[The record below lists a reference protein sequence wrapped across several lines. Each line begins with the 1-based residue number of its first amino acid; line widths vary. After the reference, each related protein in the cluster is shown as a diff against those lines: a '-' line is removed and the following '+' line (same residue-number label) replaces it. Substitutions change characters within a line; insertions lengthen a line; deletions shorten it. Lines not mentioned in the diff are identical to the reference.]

1 MLQLQNGI
9 EVDDF
14 ASASGEEEGTTDSG
28 EECLNEG
35 RMHCPLNGY
44 GSSPFTVGDLEIISL
59 GKI

>member
-9 EVDDF
+9 EVDDS
-14 ASASGEEEGTTDSG
+14 ASASGEEEVTTDSG

-35 RMHCPLNGY
+35 GMPRPPNGY
-44 GSSPFTVGDLEIISL
+44 GSSPFIVGDLEIVSL